1 MIAGLTIKRK
11 IFWSIYSVI
20 LILTIL
26 ADSLVFIAYKKDIEE
41 KIENFGNQTIDEMA
55 LNMTK
60 NILNAEESI
69 TYKINSSELVENN
82 KDKPYIENS
91 TEIKK
96 FVALVAN
103 SGMNV
108 RS

>member
-60 NILNAEESI
+60 NILNTEESI
-69 TYKINSSELVENN
+69 TYKINSSEIRKNMKKLQKMLDKGLILV
-82 KDKPYIENS
+82 
-91 TEIKK
+91 
-96 FVALVAN
+96 V
-103 SGMNV
+103 
-108 RS
+108 